1 MSNKNEDDTSIRYSS
16 NWIVFYFDEAILY
29 LEHWWRELEPEDQES
44 RQATLVIIIYAAD
57 LATDIY
63 IAKRF
68 LDSDDRFW
76 ALGIAGFILMPSLY
90 SAYAIAKGK
99 VRLLHAIGLGP
110 LAIYAD
116 M

>member
-1 MSNKNEDDTSIRYSS
+1 M
-16 NWIVFYFDEAILY
+16 
-29 LEHWWRELEPEDQES
+29 EHWWRELEPEDQES